1 MLSRLTRTAFCG
13 VAVAALLVLV
23 AAGCGGGKKSTSTT
37 TSTTSS
43 TSSVGAMGPR
53 PAETRATIRQNWGT
67 FFDGS
72 TPTAQRVALLQNGD
86 QFTSTIASIGGSSLA
101 RSASAQ
107 VTSVRLTGPDTATVT
122 FTILLG
128 GTPVVAGLKGQA
140 VLVDGTWKVGIASL
154 CQLASLE
161 GLKPQGCQ
169 SAAK

>member
-13 VAVAALLVLV
+13 VAVAASLVLV
-23 AAGCGGGKKSTSTT
+23 AAGCGGGKKSSSTST
-37 TSTTSS
+37 TTSS

-53 PAETRATIRQNWGT
+53 PSATRATITQNWET

-86 QFTSTIASIGGSSLA
+86 QFTSTIASIGSSSLA
-101 RSASAQ
+101 KSATAK
-107 VTSVRLTGPDTATVT
+107 VTSVRLTGPDKATVT

-161 GLKPQGCQ
+161 GLKPQGCA
-169 SAAK
+169 SAGK